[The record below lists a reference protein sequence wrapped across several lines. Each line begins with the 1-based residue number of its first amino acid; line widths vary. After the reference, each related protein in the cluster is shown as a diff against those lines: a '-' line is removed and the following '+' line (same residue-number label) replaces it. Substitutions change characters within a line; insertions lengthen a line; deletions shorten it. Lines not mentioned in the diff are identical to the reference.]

1 MQFFQRVRRQLRSP
15 ASPDVGAY
23 ARRAV
28 GIATLAVLCVA
39 PAAIVF
45 AEGPPPA
52 APTAASASVGA
63 AALTAQEC
71 RSLYEH
77 QLSLIASDPDNPLHA
92 ALGVNAAAM
101 QSAAARDA
109 EARRCVERITRA
121 GFECQL
127 AARSLAELL
136 QCRSRVSETQA
147 PGETDR
153 PPAET
158 GGAQLEN
165 LPGGRLAVTPET
177 CRRAYDRIFSVMT
190 SAPGFADRRDR
201 EQLLARWQSPE
212 AKASFERRCTS
223 KFQPADLGCILSTED
238 PDVIQGCLLVIP
250 EES

>member
-1 MQFFQRVRRQLRSP
+1 M
-15 ASPDVGAY
+15 
-23 ARRAV
+23 
-28 GIATLAVLCVA
+28 LAALGFA
-39 PAAIVF
+39 PAALLF
-45 AEGPPPA
+45 AEGPANEAVSESQSGPA
-52 APTAASASVGA
+52 GAGESAQNVAPDKVGGA
-63 AALTAQEC
+63 GLSAQEC

-77 QLSLIASDPDNPLHA
+77 QLSLVASDPDNPLSA

-101 QSAAARDA
+101 QSAAAREA
-109 EARRCVERITRA
+109 EARRCVARITRA
-121 GFECQL
+121 SYECQL
-127 AARSLAELL
+127 AARSLGELL
-136 QCRSRVSETQA
+136 QCRTRAGDA

-153 PPAET
+153 PPTET
-158 GGAQLEN
+158 GAVQLEN

-177 CRRAYDRIFSVMT
+177 CRRAYDRIFTVMT

-201 EQLLARWQSPE
+201 EQLLARWSSPE